1 MAESNLLCF
10 VNADILCRVCCIVF
24 VFLIILVLIMKLM
37 SMLVKAME
45 KYFPQAVPQAAAAG
59 TDNALVALAI
69 AAAKR
74 FQGK

>member
-1 MAESNLLCF
+1 MNAESLIMQSVTITVIGML
-10 VNADILCRVCCIVF
+10 IVF

-59 TDNALVALAI
+59 ADNALVALAI

>member
-1 MAESNLLCF
+1 MNAESLIMQSVTITIIGMLS
-10 VNADILCRVCCIVF
+10 VF

>member
-1 MAESNLLCF
+1 MNAESLFMQSVTFTL
-10 VNADILCRVCCIVF
+10 IGMLTVF
-24 VFLIILVLIMKLM
+24 VFLIVLVLIMKLM
-37 SMLVKAME
+37 SALVKAME

-59 TDNALVALAI
+59 ADNALVALAI